1 MQLIVIRHGDAG
13 DSEAFSKTGKRDT
26 ERPLS
31 KKGRKQMRS
40 AAKGLRKIVRRAD
53 VIAAS
58 SLVRAAQTAK
68 IVARR
73 FRKADQ
79 ETISALKPAA
89 SPESCEKWLLQQ
101 QDAERVMVVGH
112 EPHLGRLVTWLV
124 SGAEGSMVEFRKGGA
139 ALIEFDGAPGKGTG
153 RLVWLMGPKELA
165 ALS

>member
-13 DSEAFSKTGKRDT
+13 DSEAFAKTGLRDT

-31 KKGRKQMRS
+31 RKGRRQMR
-40 AAKGLRKIVRRAD
+40 AVAKGLRAIVRRVD

-58 SLVRAAQTAK
+58 SLVRAAQTAR

-73 FRKADQ
+73 YKKAEE

-89 SPESCEKWLLQQ
+89 QPEACEKWLLQHQ
-101 QDAERVMVVGH
+101 EAERLMIVGH
-112 EPHLGRLVTWLV
+112 EPHLGKLVTWLV
-124 SGAEGSMVEFRKGGA
+124 AGTEGSMVEFRKGGA
-139 ALIEFDGAPGKGTG
+139 ALVEFDGLPGKGTG